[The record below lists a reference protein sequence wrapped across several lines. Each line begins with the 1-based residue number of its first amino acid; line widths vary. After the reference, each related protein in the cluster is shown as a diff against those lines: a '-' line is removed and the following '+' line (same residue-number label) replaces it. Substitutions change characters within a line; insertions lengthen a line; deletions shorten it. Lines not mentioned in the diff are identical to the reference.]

1 MLVVLLVGLIPL
13 CGDIYYNSI
22 TMKTKTSKK
31 TKTSDDTISS
41 KDKKIGSKE
50 FYTKLDKD
58 LGNYLKRRGLPSL
71 AEILQ
76 ID

>member
-1 MLVVLLVGLIPL
+1 
-13 CGDIYYNSI
+13 
-22 TMKTKTSKK
+22 MKTKTSKK